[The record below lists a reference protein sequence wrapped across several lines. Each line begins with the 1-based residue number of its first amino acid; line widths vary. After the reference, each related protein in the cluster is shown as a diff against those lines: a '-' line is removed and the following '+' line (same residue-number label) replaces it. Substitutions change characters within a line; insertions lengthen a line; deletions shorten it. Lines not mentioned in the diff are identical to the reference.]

1 MDRREFFR
9 RGINKVSETAVKE
22 AERRARKKAANWI
35 RPPYAIRELDFLL
48 ACTRCAKCIEACP
61 HGTIFPLPLRLGAEV
76 VNTPALDL
84 LSHACHLCADWP
96 CVTACEPHALQ
107 HPSVEDDEALPLP
120 RLSHVSIDTDIC
132 LPYSGPECG
141 ACRMACPVS
150 GALLWQMEK
159 PSIDT
164 ARCTGCALCREAC
177 ITSPKA
183 INVVSLYRAA
193 EDIDYD

>member
-9 RGINKVSETAVKE
+9 RGINKVSETAVRE
-22 AERRARKKAANWI
+22 AENRARKKAAHWF
-35 RPPYAIRELDFLL
+35 RPPYAINELDFLL
-48 ACTRCAKCIEACP
+48 ACTRCEKCIEACP

-84 LSHACHLCADWP
+84 LNHACHLCEDWP
-96 CVTACEPHALQ
+96 CVAVCEPQALQ
-107 HPSVEDDEALPLP
+107 HPTLEDDESLPLP
-120 RLSHVSIDTDIC
+120 RLSHASIDTDTC

-141 ACRMACPVS
+141 ACRMACPVR
-150 GALLWQMEK
+150 GALQWQMEK

-183 INVVSLYRAA
+183 INVISLYRATEDA
-193 EDIDYD
+193 E